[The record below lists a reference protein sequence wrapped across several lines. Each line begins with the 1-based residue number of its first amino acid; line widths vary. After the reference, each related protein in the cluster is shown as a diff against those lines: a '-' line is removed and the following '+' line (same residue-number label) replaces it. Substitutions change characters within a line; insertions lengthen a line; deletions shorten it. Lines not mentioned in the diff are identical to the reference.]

1 MGKSTSACVCEYALV
16 RKSASASVCER
27 VPACV
32 AVTALYLQVL
42 QVAAKVNEHDLSCRF
57 LHQPV

>member
-1 MGKSTSACVCEYALV
+1 MCEYALV